1 MYNDKV
7 LEHFKNPHNVG
18 EMENPDGYAEVGS
31 SECGDTM
38 KMYIRVEDD
47 KITDIKYKT
56 YGCCAAIASSSI
68 ATDMAKGKTI
78 AEAEAMTKSDIVAEL
93 GGLPEKKIHCS
104 LLAEDALKA
113 AIEDYKTKNTR
124 QVAAK

>member
-38 KMYIRVEDD
+38 KMYIKVEDN
-47 KITDIKYKT
+47 KISDIKYKT

-68 ATDMAKGKTI
+68 ATDMALGRTI
-78 AEAEAMTKSDIVAEL
+78 EEAEAMTKADIVEEL
-93 GGLPEKKIHCS
+93 GGLPDKKIHCS

-113 AIEDYKTKNTR
+113 AIKDYKSK
-124 QVAAK
+124 

>member
-1 MYNDKV
+1 MYNEKV

-18 EMENPDGYAEVGS
+18 TMDNPDGYAEVGS

-38 KMYIRVEDD
+38 QMYIKVSNNR
-47 KITDIKYKT
+47 IIDIKYKT

-68 ATDMAKGKTI
+68 ATDMALGRTI
-78 AEAEAMTKSDIVAEL
+78 EEAEAMSKADIVEEL

-104 LLAEDALKA
+104 LMAEDALKA
-113 AIEDYKTKNTR
+113 AIADYKSRK
-124 QVAAK
+124 

>member
-1 MYNDKV
+1 MYNEKV

-18 EMENPDGYAEVGS
+18 QMEKPDGYAEVGS

-38 KMYIRVEDD
+38 KMYIKVDENV
-47 KITDIKYKT
+47 ITDIKYKT

-68 ATDMAKGKTI
+68 ATDMAKGRTI
-78 AEAEAMTKSDIVAEL
+78 QEAEAMTKGDIVKEL
-93 GGLPEKKIHCS
+93 GGLPNKKIHCS

-113 AIEDYKTKNTR
+113 AIEDYKSRK
-124 QVAAK
+124 

>member
-18 EMENPDGYAEVGS
+18 TMDDPDGFAEVGS

-38 KMYIRVEDD
+38 KMYIKVNDD
-47 KITDIKYKT
+47 DERITDVKYQT

-68 ATDMAKGKTI
+68 ATDMAIGKTVD
-78 AEAEAMTKSDIVAEL
+78 EAEAMSKADIVEEL
-93 GGLPEKKIHCS
+93 GGLPDKKIHCS
-104 LLAEDALKA
+104 LMAEDALKA
-113 AIEDYKTKNTR
+113 AIKDYKEK
-124 QVAAK
+124 KL

>member
-38 KMYIRVEDD
+38 KMYIKVEDN
-47 KITDIKYKT
+47 KIADIKYKT

-68 ATDMAKGKTI
+68 ATDMALGRTI
-78 AEAEAMTKSDIVAEL
+78 EEAEAMTKADIVEEL
-93 GGLPEKKIHCS
+93 GGLPDKKIHCS

-113 AIEDYKTKNTR
+113 AIKDYKSK
-124 QVAAK
+124 

>member
-1 MYNDKV
+1 
-7 LEHFKNPHNVG
+7 
-18 EMENPDGYAEVGS
+18 MENPDGYAEVGS

-68 ATDMAKGKTI
+68 ATDMAKGRTI

-113 AIEDYKTKNTR
+113 AIEDYKTRKNAT
-124 QVAAK
+124 A

>member
-1 MYNDKV
+1 MYSDKV
-7 LEHFKNPHNVG
+7 MEHFKNPHNVG

-31 SECGDTM
+31 SQCGDTM

-47 KITDIKYKT
+47 KIKDIKYKT

-68 ATDMAKGKTI
+68 ATDMAIGRSV
-78 AEAEAMTKSDIVAEL
+78 ADAEAMTKSDIVAEL

-113 AIEDYKTKNTR
+113 AIEDYKSK
-124 QVAAK
+124 KKI

>member
-18 EMENPDGYAEVGS
+18 EMDNPDGYAEVGS

-38 KMYIRVEDD
+38 KMYIRVEGN

-68 ATDMAKGKTI
+68 ATDMAKGRTI

-113 AIEDYKTKNTR
+113 AIADYKTKNHL
-124 QVAAK
+124 

>member
-38 KMYIRVEDD
+38 KMYLRVDD
-47 KITDIKYKT
+47 NIITDIKYKT

-68 ATDMAKGKTI
+68 ATDMAKGRTI
-78 AEAEAMTKSDIVAEL
+78 EEAEAMTKSDIIKEL

-104 LLAEDALKA
+104 LMAEDALKA
-113 AIEDYKTKNTR
+113 AINDYKSRK
-124 QVAAK
+124 

>member
-1 MYNDKV
+1 MYNEKV

-18 EMENPDGYAEVGS
+18 EMDNPDGFAEVGS

-38 KMYIRVEDD
+38 KMFIKDD
-47 KITDIKYKT
+47 DNKITDIKYQT

-68 ATDMAKGKTI
+68 ATDMALGRTI
-78 AEAEAMTKSDIVAEL
+78 EEAEAMTKMDIVEEL
-93 GGLPEKKIHCS
+93 GGLPDKKIHCS

-113 AIEDYKTKNTR
+113 AIKDYK
-124 QVAAK
+124 AK